1 MTNKGDRV
9 VFRSVNDGRDH
20 DGTVLEVA
28 DSPAVR
34 EQFGDAVLRV
44 EAPDTRRGWEIV
56 AGSDVR
62 PAS

>member
-1 MTNKGDRV
+1 MTNKGDKI
-9 VFRSVNDGRDH
+9 VFHSVNDGQDH
-20 DGTVLEVA
+20 NGTVLEVA

-34 EQFGDAVLRV
+34 EQFGDSVLRV
-44 EAPDTRRGWEIV
+44 QAADPNRGWEIV

>member
-1 MTNKGDRV
+1 MANRGDKV
-9 VFRSVNDGRDH
+9 VFRSVNDGQDH

-34 EQFGDAVLRV
+34 EQFGDSVLRI
-44 EAPDTRRGWEIV
+44 EASETRRGWEIV

-62 PAS
+62 PAD